1 MLSGKKHPSSSN
13 PIPRV
18 ITVANQKGGVGKTTT
33 AINVATCLAEIGN
46 KVLIVDFDP
55 QANAT
60 SAVGIEPGTFQESIY
75 EILLEQ
81 SDINKCILS
90 TEWTGLSIAPAT
102 RDLSGAEIEL
112 VSAFNRERFL
122 KNVIENVG
130 DQYVYVFNDSPP

>member
-1 MLSGKKHPSSSN
+1 MEDLLSGKKHPSSSN
-13 PIPRV
+13 PIPRI

-90 TEWTGLSIAPAT
+90 TEWPGLSIAPAT

-112 VSAFNRERFL
+112 VWRSIARDSL
-122 KNVIENVG
+122 KML
-130 DQYVYVFNDSPP
+130 

>member
-1 MLSGKKHPSSSN
+1 MEKAPSSSN

-60 SAVGIEPGTFQESIY
+60 SAVE
-75 EILLEQ
+75 
-81 SDINKCILS
+81 LS
-90 TEWTGLSIAPAT
+90 QVHFKS
-102 RDLSGAEIEL
+102 
-112 VSAFNRERFL
+112 
-122 KNVIENVG
+122 
-130 DQYVYVFNDSPP
+130 QYMRSF

>member
-1 MLSGKKHPSSSN
+1 MEDLLSGKKHPSSSN

-90 TEWTGLSIAPAT
+90 TEWPGLFIAPAT

-112 VSAFNRERFL
+112 VSVSYTHLTLPTKA
-122 KNVIENVG
+122 
-130 DQYVYVFNDSPP
+130 